1 MTFQKLQQAAK
12 STLAKLS
19 VGGGLIAGATVSHA
33 VDVTAVTSALT
44 DAGTTVGTVG
54 AAALAVVVV
63 VKVFKYI
70 RGAF

>member
-1 MTFQKLQQAAK
+1 MQINSTSKVVKAAVVTGLMLGA
-12 STLAKLS
+12 SAS
-19 VGGGLIAGATVSHA
+19 YAVG
-33 VDVTAVTSALT
+33 VDVSGPISSLA
-44 DAGTTVGTVG
+44 DAATTVGTVG

>member
-1 MTFQKLQQAAK
+1 MQFKNSKVVKAAV
-12 STLAKLS
+12 
-19 VGGGLIAGATVSHA
+19 VGGLMLGASASYAAGT
-33 VDVTAVTSALT
+33 DVTAVTSALT
-44 DAGTTVGTVG
+44 EAATTVGTVG